1 MKTLGTWV
9 RSLRQAR
16 GMSQAQLQAETGIG
30 QTYISDIEAG
40 KTKLPS
46 PDHRRRIAAAL
57 GTSNV
62 DLLLA
67 AGEVDEEEL
76 TAWAHRRGFT
86 LPDATGTPR
95 HLALVAGELAAEGQG
110 SSRAELALLIPS
122 LTHQEA
128 RFFID
133 TVPRLPTEAGRKRA
147 TLSTDEYQ
155 RWRDGE
161 DARWEREQMEQLL

>member
-1 MKTLGTWV
+1 MRTLGTWV
-9 RSLRQAR
+9 RSLRQVR
-16 GMSQAQLQAETGIG
+16 GMSQAQLGEATRIG

-46 PDHRRRIAAAL
+46 PDHRRRIAKAL

-62 DLLLA
+62 DLLVA
-67 AGEVDEEEL
+67 ADEVDEEEL
-76 TAWAHRRGFT
+76 TAWAQRRGFT
-86 LPDATGTPR
+86 QPDAMGTSRP
-95 HLALVAGELAAEGQG
+95 LALVAAELAAEGQG

-122 LTHQEA
+122 LTQGEA

-133 TVPRLPTEAGRKRA
+133 TVLRLPTEAGRKRA
-147 TLSTDEYQ
+147 TLSTEEYQ

-161 DARWEREQMEQLL
+161 DARWESEHMEHLL